1 MPAYVIV
8 DVDVLDPEEF
18 ARYAELVPPT
28 VAPVRRP
35 LPRARRADRFARRAN
50 RRAERVVILEFP
62 TLERAREWG
71 RRPSTPPARAIR
83 RRAARVRMVAV
94 EGVSASK

>member
-8 DVDVLDPEEF
+8 DVDVLVAAEF

-28 VAPVRRP
+28 IAQYGGRY
-35 LPRARRADRFARRAN
+35 LARGGRTVLLDG
-50 RRAERVVILEFP
+50 EPEPKRVVILEFP
-62 TLERAREWG
+62 TLERAREWEAS
-71 RRPSTPPARAIR
+71 PEYAPARAIR

-94 EGVSASK
+94 EGVSPSP

>member
-8 DVDVLDPEEF
+8 DVDVLDAAEF

-28 VAPVRRP
+28 I
-35 LPRARRADRFARRAN
+35 ARYGGRYLARGGRTVLLDG
-50 RRAERVVILEFP
+50 EPEPKRVVILEFP
-62 TLERAREWG
+62 TLERAREWEAS
-71 RRPSTPPARAIR
+71 PEYAPARAIR

-94 EGVSASK
+94 EGVSPSP